1 MPVTFQ
7 VANHPADP
15 VKGLNGQASSANDLL
30 TSTWGNRNK
39 DVRSKE
45 LLQSSFSEE
54 QSFADIRPTGNG
66 FVTTVLDA
74 YNLHHHLVLR

>member
-7 VANHPADP
+7 VANHPANP
-15 VKGLNGQASSANDLL
+15 VKGYGQPGSANDLL
-30 TSTWGNRNK
+30 SSTWGNGNK

-45 LLQSSFSEE
+45 LLQSSFAEG
-54 QSFADIRPTGNG
+54 QNFADISPADNG

-74 YNLHHHLVLR
+74 YNRHHHLILR